1 MMIEI
6 LVTLLLGLLIGGLVS
21 YVVIN
26 HRYVELRVQAEAT
39 ATSLQHTT
47 ADLNGKSEQVA
58 SLQAENRH
66 LAATCTALSNEIE
79 LMKTQHS
86 EEREQER
93 QRTAAEREQERQRTA
108 AEMQL
113 RQEQFQ
119 EQLKVV
125 REQFQNLASRMLTQ
139 TSDQLRTQNAEAME
153 LITKP
158 IGDSFLELQKAIQES
173 DREAAKTAASLTER
187 LRQVG
192 EQAAKMDLTA
202 TRLTNALRGDSKQ
215 AGDWGELVLQELLD
229 SQGFQRGLDYDIQDT
244 ITNDEGIVVRNEDTG
259 RAMRP
264 DVVLHYPGQ
273 QDVIIDAKVSIKAYY
288 DYVNEPVEGIRQ
300 QMLDRHVQSL
310 RSHVRELAQ
319 KDYSRYI
326 QSPRMAIDFVIMYV
340 PNEAALQVALARDPK
355 LWTEAFDKKVFISST
370 QNLFAILRMIQ
381 IAWRQHNQTE
391 NQKKIVSLAEQLLS
405 RIGLFAERAAKIGRD
420 IEALNTDY
428 ADMQKSVDGTRGIL
442 QKANEMKRL
451 GIKEDVKH
459 PLPHLST
466 DE

>member
-1 MMIEI
+1 MGTII
-6 LVTLLLGLLIGGLVS
+6 LSFIIGAVIGVLVAYLIA
-21 YVVIN
+21 N
-26 HRYVELRVQAEAT
+26 RRYTALHVQAEVT
-39 ATSLQHTT
+39 ANALKMQ
-47 ADLNGKSEQVA
+47 KEQNET
-58 SLQAENRH
+58 ENR
-66 LAATCTALSNEIE
+66 
-79 LMKTQHS
+79 
-86 EEREQER
+86 
-93 QRTAAEREQERQRTA
+93 
-108 AEMQL
+108 L

-119 EQLKVV
+119 EQLNVV
-125 REQFQNLASRMLTQ
+125 REQFQNLAVRVLDK
-139 TSDQLRTQNAEAME
+139 TSDQLKSENREAME
-153 LITKP
+153 HITKP
-158 IGDSFLELQKAIQES
+158 IGDSFAELQKAILES

-192 EQAAKMDLTA
+192 EQAEKMDRTA

-229 SQGFQRGLDYDIQDT
+229 SQGFQRGFDYDIQDT
-244 ITNDEGIVVRNEDTG
+244 LTDSDGLLVRNEDTG

-273 QDVIIDAKVSIKAYY
+273 QDVVIDAKVSIKAYY
-288 DYVNEPVEGIRQ
+288 DYVNETAEPVRQ

-310 RSHVRELAQ
+310 RSHVKELAQ

-326 QSPRMAIDFVIMYV
+326 QAPRKAIDFVIMYV

-391 NQKKIVSLAEQLLS
+391 NQKKIVGLAEQLVS
-405 RIGLFAERAAKIGRD
+405 RVGLFAERAAKMGRD
-420 IEALNTDY
+420 IEQLSTDFS
-428 ADMQKSVDGTRGIL
+428 DMQKSVDGTRGIL
-442 QKANEMKRL
+442 QKANEMKKL

-459 PLPHLST
+459 PLPPDAALL
-466 DE
+466 D

>member
-1 MMIEI
+1 MGTII
-6 LVTLLLGLLIGGLVS
+6 LSFVIGAVIGVLVAYLIA
-21 YVVIN
+21 N
-26 HRYVELRVQAEAT
+26 RRYTALHVQAEVT
-39 ATSLQHTT
+39 ANALKMQ
-47 ADLNGKSEQVA
+47 KEQNE
-58 SLQAENRH
+58 SENR
-66 LAATCTALSNEIE
+66 
-79 LMKTQHS
+79 
-86 EEREQER
+86 
-93 QRTAAEREQERQRTA
+93 
-108 AEMQL
+108 L

-119 EQLKVV
+119 EQLNVV
-125 REQFQNLASRMLTQ
+125 REQFQNLAVRVLDK
-139 TSDQLRTQNAEAME
+139 TSDQLKTQNREAME
-153 LITKP
+153 HITKP
-158 IGDSFLELQKAIQES
+158 IGDSFAELQKAIAES
-173 DREAAKTAASLTER
+173 DREAAKTTASLAER

-192 EQAAKMDLTA
+192 EQAERMDRTA

-244 ITNDEGIVVRNEDTG
+244 LTNGDGLLVRNEDTG

-273 QDVIIDAKVSIKAYY
+273 QDVVIDAKVSIKAYY
-288 DYVNEPVEGIRQ
+288 DYVNETAEAVRL

-310 RSHVRELAQ
+310 RSHVKELAQ

-326 QSPRMAIDFVIMYV
+326 QAPRTAIDFVIMYV

-391 NQKKIVSLAEQLLS
+391 NQKKIVGLAEQLVS
-405 RIGLFAERAAKIGRD
+405 RVGLFAERAAKMGRD
-420 IEALNTDY
+420 IEQLSTDFS
-428 ADMQKSVDGTRGIL
+428 DMQKSVDGTRGIL
-442 QKANEMKRL
+442 QKANEMKKL

-459 PLPHLST
+459 PLPPDAALL
-466 DE
+466 D

>member
-1 MMIEI
+1 MGTII
-6 LVTLLLGLLIGGLVS
+6 LSFVIGAVIGVLVAYLIA
-21 YVVIN
+21 N
-26 HRYVELRVQAEAT
+26 RRYTALHVQAEVT
-39 ATSLQHTT
+39 ANALKMQ
-47 ADLNGKSEQVA
+47 KEQNE
-58 SLQAENRH
+58 SENR
-66 LAATCTALSNEIE
+66 
-79 LMKTQHS
+79 
-86 EEREQER
+86 
-93 QRTAAEREQERQRTA
+93 
-108 AEMQL
+108 L

-119 EQLKVV
+119 EQLNVV
-125 REQFQNLASRMLTQ
+125 REQFQNLAVRVLDK
-139 TSDQLRTQNAEAME
+139 TSDQLKTQNREAME
-153 LITKP
+153 HITKP
-158 IGDSFLELQKAIQES
+158 IGDSFAELQKAILES
-173 DREAAKTAASLTER
+173 DREAAKTAVSLTER

-192 EQAAKMDLTA
+192 EQAERMDRTA

-244 ITNDEGIVVRNEDTG
+244 LTDGDGLLVRNEDTG

-273 QDVIIDAKVSIKAYY
+273 QDVVIDAKVSIKAYY
-288 DYVNEPVEGIRQ
+288 DYVNETAEAVRL

-310 RSHVRELAQ
+310 RSHVKELAQ

-326 QSPRMAIDFVIMYV
+326 QAPRKAIDFVIMYV

-391 NQKKIVSLAEQLLS
+391 NQKKIVGLAEQLVS
-405 RIGLFAERAAKIGRD
+405 RVGLFAERAAKMGRD
-420 IEALNTDY
+420 IEQLSTDFS
-428 ADMQKSVDGTRGIL
+428 DMQKSVDGTRGIL
-442 QKANEMKRL
+442 QKANEMKKL

-459 PLPHLST
+459 PLPPDAALM
-466 DE
+466 D